1 MQQSTDVLPS
11 QWYDI
16 NDFLRKVV
24 LAINNILRGKTN
36 NTGSVILTENSATST
51 LTDIRI
57 GINSVILLQPTT
69 ANASAEIGAGTI
81 YFDDPGDGSVVIN
94 HANNAQ
100 TDRTFKYAII
110 G

>member
-1 MQQSTDVLPS
+1 MSQSTDILPA

-24 LAINNILRGKTN
+24 LAVNNILRGKTN
-36 NTGSVILTENSATST
+36 NTGSVTLTASSATTT

-81 YFDDPGDGSVVIN
+81 YFADPGNGSVVIN

-100 TDRTFKYAII
+100 TDRTFKFAII

>member
-1 MQQSTDVLPS
+1 MGLSTNTLPPS
-11 QWYDI
+11 WYDV
-16 NDFLRKVV
+16 NDFLKKISDAV
-24 LAINNILRGKTN
+24 NNILRGKTN
-36 NTGSVILTENSATST
+36 NTGTITLTDNVATTT

-81 YFDDPGDGSVVIN
+81 YFNTPDGGSIVIN

-100 TDRTFKYAII
+100 TDRTFKYAIV

>member
-1 MQQSTDVLPS
+1 MEQSTDLLPS
-11 QWYDI
+11 QWYDV
-16 NDFLRKVV
+16 NDFLRKVS
-24 LAINNILRGKTN
+24 LAVNNILRGKTN
-36 NTGSVILTENSATST
+36 NTGSVTLTESVGTTT

-57 GINSVILLQPTT
+57 GINSVVVLQPTT

-81 YFDDPGDGSVVIN
+81 YFNDPGDGTVVIN

-100 TDRTFKYAII
+100 TDRTFKYAVI